1 MINEGNTLK
10 DNIIISF
17 SIRFVFGGGFYGRNG
32 FYFQL
37 QEALSENKVSF
48 SFLITF
54 LYKNKVMI
62 LLSSFTL
69 KKDTSLS
76 ALKEH

>member
-17 SIRFVFGGGFYGRNG
+17 SIRFVFGVFFYGRNE

-69 KKDTSLS
+69 KKIL
-76 ALKEH
+76 AYRH